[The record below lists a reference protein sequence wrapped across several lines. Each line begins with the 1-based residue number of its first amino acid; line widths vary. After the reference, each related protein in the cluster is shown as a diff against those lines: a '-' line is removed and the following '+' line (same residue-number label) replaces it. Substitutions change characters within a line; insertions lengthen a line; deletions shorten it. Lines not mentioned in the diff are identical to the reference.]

1 LFSLN
6 RILAV
11 APRHIFSEKSVASTD
26 ERPSNM
32 ALWNFKSKDRYEDV
46 ESVSIS
52 SQRSENVPVSV
63 VVPSV
68 RRPTSVIAAGAVI
81 SGSLS
86 SPGDIQI
93 EGHVIGDVRC
103 ATLTVGKDG
112 DIKGNVTAETAT
124 IRGRVTG
131 NVRARTIQLAATGA
145 VDGDLSHAVLIIE
158 EGGVFQG
165 HSQRAADPLSELAL
179 SAPVAV
185 DAIEDT
191 IETNAGSDDDE
202 LVASA
207 NEAEVDVI
215 PSQDKEVEAD
225 AKTEEPGKNLSNP
238 PRSSLADALGDKFAV
253 AD

>member
-1 LFSLN
+1 
-6 RILAV
+6 
-11 APRHIFSEKSVASTD
+11 
-26 ERPSNM
+26 M
-32 ALWNFKSKDRYEDV
+32 ALWNFKSKEKYEDV
-46 ESVSIS
+46 DSVSIS
-52 SQRSENVPVSV
+52 SQRNENVPVSV

-86 SPGDIQI
+86 APGDIQI

-103 ATLTVGKDG
+103 ATLTVGKEG
-112 DIKGNVTAETAT
+112 DVKGNVTAETAT

-165 HSQRAADPLSELAL
+165 HSARAADPLSELAL
-179 SAPVAV
+179 SAPAAV
-185 DAIEDT
+185 DAAKDDQDLPANE
-191 IETNAGSDDDE
+191 ESVAEKAEAESDDDA
-202 LVASA
+202 VAL
-207 NEAEVDVI
+207 DVI
-215 PSQDKEVEAD
+215 SGVKVSPSQEAKIAEDDKTNA
-225 AKTEEPGKNLSNP
+225 PGKNLDNA